1 MPSSTVTFRANKGQA
16 LTYSEMDK
24 NFGSFFYSSSLSG
37 NGQNLLLH
45 YTGSSEVPINSGS
58 HTINLIRGLTNA
70 GSDRRIAFFSG
81 SSTIETSQGF
91 VVDTSGS
98 VGIKVNESGL
108 PLSYALDVSG
118 SIRASGTVV
127 QSSDERL
134 KENIHIIDNASSKLD
149 SIDGVYF
156 NWKQKEEKRVGV
168 LAQQVQKVLPEVV
181 SEDNKGYLN
190 VDYGG
195 LVPLLI
201 ETVKEQNS
209 KIEDLNNRITLLE
222 NKNS

>member
-70 GSDRRIAFFSG
+70 GSDRRVAFFSG

-127 QSSDERL
+127 QSSDIRL
-134 KENIHIIDNASSKLD
+134 KENIKNISNASDKLERI
-149 SIDGVYF
+149 SGVYF
-156 NWKQKEEKRVGV
+156 NWRDSKKAAVGV
-168 LAQQVQKVLPEVV
+168 IAQEVQEVLPEVV

-195 LVPLLI
+195 IVPLLI
-201 ETVKEQNS
+201 ETVKEQKNT
-209 KIEDLNNRITLLE
+209 IENLEKRISQLE
-222 NKNS
+222 GK

>member
-1 MPSSTVTFRANKGQA
+1 MPSSTITFRANKGEA

-24 NFGSFFYSSSLSG
+24 NFGSYFYSSSLSA

-58 HTINLIRGLTNA
+58 HNISLIRGLTNA
-70 GSDRRIAFFSG
+70 GSDRRVAHFSG
-81 SSTIETSQGF
+81 SSTIVTSPGF

-98 VGIKVNESGL
+98 VGIKIDESTQ

-127 QSSDERL
+127 QSSDIRL
-134 KENIHIIDNASSKLD
+134 KENIKNIDNASDKLERI
-149 SIDGVYF
+149 SGVYF
-156 NWKQKEEKRVGV
+156 NWRDSKKTAVGV
-168 LAQQVQKVLPEVV
+168 IAQEVQKVLPEVV

-195 LVPLLI
+195 IVPLLI
-201 ETVKEQNS
+201 ETVKEQKSTIQNLE
-209 KIEDLNNRITLLE
+209 KRISQLE
-222 NKNS
+222 GK

>member
-1 MPSSTVTFRANKGQA
+1 MPSSTVTFRANKGEA

-70 GSDRRIAFFSG
+70 GSDRRVAHFSG
-81 SSTIETSQGF
+81 SSTIVTSPGF

-98 VGIKVNESGL
+98 VGIRIDESTQ

-127 QSSDERL
+127 QSSDIRL
-134 KENIHIIDNASSKLD
+134 KENIKNIGNASDKLERI
-149 SIDGVYF
+149 SGVYF
-156 NWKQKEEKRVGV
+156 NWRDSKKAAVGV
-168 LAQQVQKVLPEVV
+168 IAQEVQEVLPEVV

-195 LVPLLI
+195 IVPLLI
-201 ETVKEQNS
+201 ETVKEQKS
-209 KIEDLNNRITLLE
+209 TIENLEKRISQLE
-222 NKNS
+222 GK